1 MQRKEQVRMQYAD
14 AGVDISRADQAKERI
29 RRMASRTF
37 TRNVL
42 GGIGSF
48 GALYALDTKRWKEP
62 VLVSSADGVGT
73 KLKVA
78 AAAGVHSTVGADLVN
93 HCVNDIL
100 ALGAEP
106 LFFLDYLAMGR
117 LDPDVIEQIV
127 EGMTRACH
135 QTGCSLVGGETA
147 ELPGIYAPGDYDVAG
162 FIVGVVE
169 RSRVLKTSGVRAGDV
184 LLALPSLGLHT
195 NGYSLAR
202 KLVFEV
208 AGLAPDS
215 YVPEISNKIGAELL
229 MPHRCYLPV
238 LKRVVTQ
245 GWLSGMAHIT
255 GGGISGNLP
264 RVLPRGMQ
272 AVVELGSWPVLPI
285 FTYLAGLGHLER
297 DELLR
302 TFNLG
307 VGMILVVPPKHLR
320 AVEGEL
326 KRRREKFYRIG
337 ELRTADSR
345 KPPIVFT
352 GSLPI

>member
-1 MQRKEQVRMQYAD
+1 
-14 AGVDISRADQAKERI
+14 
-29 RRMASRTF
+29 MAARTF
-37 TRNVL
+37 TKNVL

-48 GALYALDTKRWKEP
+48 GALFALDLKRWKEP

-78 AAAGVHSTVGADLVN
+78 AAVGVHSTVGADLVN

-100 ALGAEP
+100 TLGAEP
-106 LFFLDYLAMGR
+106 LFFLDYLAMDR
-117 LDPDVIEQIV
+117 LDPNVVEQLV

-135 QTGCSLVGGETA
+135 QVGCSLVGGETA
-147 ELPGIYAPGDYDVAG
+147 ELPGVYAEGAYDLAG
-162 FIVGVVE
+162 FIVGAVE
-169 RSRVLKTSGVRAGDV
+169 RSRVPKSSSVRGGDV

-208 AGLAPDS
+208 AGLAPDA
-215 YVPEISNKIGAELL
+215 YVAEISNKIGAELL
-229 MPHRCYLPV
+229 LPHRCYWPM
-238 LKRVVTQ
+238 LKRIVAQ
-245 GWLSGMAHIT
+245 GWVSGMAHIT
-255 GGGISGNLP
+255 GGGIPGNLP

-272 AVVELGSWPVLPI
+272 ATVELGSWPVLPI
-285 FTYLAGLGHLER
+285 FTYLARLGHLER

-307 VGMILVVPPKHLR
+307 VGMILIVPPKHLR
-320 AVEGEL
+320 ALEGEL

-337 ELRTADSR
+337 QVRSADAR
-345 KPPIVFT
+345 KPPVIFT
-352 GSLPI
+352 GALPG